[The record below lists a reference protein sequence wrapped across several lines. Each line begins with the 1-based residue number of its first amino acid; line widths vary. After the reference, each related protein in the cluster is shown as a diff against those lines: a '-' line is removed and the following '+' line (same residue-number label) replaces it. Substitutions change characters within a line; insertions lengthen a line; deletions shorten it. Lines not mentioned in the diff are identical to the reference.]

1 MAFEDLDAIRRAL
14 ALPLPAPSLPV
25 EGRVRAVRGLSVR
38 ASIPGAR
45 VGDRAQIVRRDAP
58 PLACEVIAF
67 DDEVVTLLA
76 FDACVGVGPGDL
88 VRPLPGGA
96 TVRCGDGLLGR
107 VLDGQGEPL
116 DGRGPI
122 SGACTPRP
130 VRAEAP
136 SPLHRAPVREVM
148 ATGVRVLDGLL
159 PLARGQR
166 VGLFAGSGVGKSA
179 LLGQLVRGC
188 AADVV
193 VVGLVGE
200 RGREVR
206 EFLDGVLTPE
216 VASRTVVVV
225 ATAEAPALQRVRAAE
240 VATAVAEHFRD
251 EGRAVLLL
259 MDSVTRVAR
268 AMRDVGL
275 AAGEP
280 PVRRAM
286 PPSVFAALPALL
298 ERTGGAAR
306 GLITAVYTV
315 LVEGGDLDEPVADE
329 VRALLDGHVVLDRA
343 LLARGRVPPVDVL
356 ASASRVTGAVTD
368 DAQRAHIAKARAL
381 LHALETRRELI
392 ALGAY
397 TRGSDALTDE
407 ALAKRDALERF
418 LTQDRAELTPRDET
432 LRRLASLAR

>member
-1 MAFEDLDAIRRAL
+1 M
-14 ALPLPAPSLPV
+14 
-25 EGRVRAVRGLSVR
+25 
-38 ASIPGAR
+38 
-45 VGDRAQIVRRDAP
+45 
-58 PLACEVIAF
+58 
-67 DDEVVTLLA
+67 
-76 FDACVGVGPGDL
+76 
-88 VRPLPGGA
+88 
-96 TVRCGDGLLGR
+96 
-107 VLDGQGEPL
+107 
-116 DGRGPI
+116 
-122 SGACTPRP
+122 
-130 VRAEAP
+130 
-136 SPLHRAPVREVM
+136 VM
-148 ATGVRVLDGLL
+148 DTGVRVLDGML

-193 VVGLVGE
+193 VVALVGE

-206 EFLDGVLTPE
+206 EFLDAVLTPE
-216 VASRTVVVV
+216 VAARTVVVV

-343 LLARGRVPPVDVL
+343 LLARGRCRRWTC
-356 ASASRVTGAVTD
+356 SR
-368 DAQRAHIAKARAL
+368 
-381 LHALETRRELI
+381 RR
-392 ALGAY
+392 
-397 TRGSDALTDE
+397 RG
-407 ALAKRDALERF
+407 
-418 LTQDRAELTPRDET
+418 
-432 LRRLASLAR
+432 